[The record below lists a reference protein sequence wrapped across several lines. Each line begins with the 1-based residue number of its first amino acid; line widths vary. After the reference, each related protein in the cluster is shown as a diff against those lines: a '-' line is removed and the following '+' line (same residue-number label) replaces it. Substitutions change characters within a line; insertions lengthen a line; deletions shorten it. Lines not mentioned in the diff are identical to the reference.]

1 MAECNNCGAT
11 LAQDAKYCSK
21 CGTQVGKVIT
31 EEFAVSSEELIGKIK
46 EILHEGT
53 IRKIIVKNEEGK
65 TLLEIPAWAGVVG
78 AIMAPWLAALG
89 AIAALATS
97 CTITVVRQK

>member
-1 MAECNNCGAT
+1 MTKCTNCGAT
-11 LAQDAKYCSK
+11 LTPDANYCSK
-21 CGTQVGKVIT
+21 CGTSVGKVTT
-31 EEFAVSSEELIGKIK
+31 EEFAVSSNELIGTIQK
-46 EILHEGT
+46 ILHEGT

-89 AIAALATS
+89 AIAALATQ
-97 CTITVVRQK
+97 CTITVVRPE